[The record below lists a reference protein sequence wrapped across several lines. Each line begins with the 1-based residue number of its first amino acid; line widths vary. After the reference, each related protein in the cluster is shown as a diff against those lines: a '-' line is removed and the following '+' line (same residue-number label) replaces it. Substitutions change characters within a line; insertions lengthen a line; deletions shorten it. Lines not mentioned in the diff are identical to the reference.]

1 VRGFD
6 ATPEH
11 RDMSL
16 LRSSLATLVTLS
28 AMTASSA
35 TEVPLPPLAPWHGA
49 SEKLLENVPAEWRT
63 PAEASGFATTPGYAD
78 TLAFLER
85 LDRASPLISIHE
97 FGRSSEGRP
106 LVLVIA
112 SRDTDR
118 DFAALR
124 RSPRARVLAQG
135 GIHSGEI
142 DGKDAGLMLL
152 RDIVSGRR
160 ADVLDKATLLFVPVF
175 NPDGHERNDG
185 TRRMNQRGPDNAGWR
200 TTARNLNLNRD
211 YTKLDAPETVA
222 LVKLIDTLDPDLYLD
237 LHVTDGMD
245 HQYDITYG
253 FDETVPWS
261 PASTRWLAARF
272 RPAIDQALSA
282 GGHIPGPF
290 VMERDARD
298 PTAGLYDGRG
308 IARFS
313 QGYGDLRHTPSV
325 LVENHSLKPYRQ
337 RVLGTYLLV
346 EESLRV
352 AGREVEALRAAI
364 AADRASRPQS
374 LPIVFETQK
383 TPARKQE
390 FKAIAWEFFE
400 SPISGE
406 REVRYLGKPVTQQAD
421 IYVDEPTLFVSRP
434 TAYWVPASR
443 PDVAGKLREHGVR
456 LEQLKTSE
464 KRKLTFY
471 RLREPKLATTAFE
484 SRVTVSVEGVET
496 ETREATWPAG
506 SWRVPTD
513 QPLGDLAMV
522 LLEPQSPDS
531 LFAWGSM
538 HDILQRTEYYENYI
552 LDPLA
557 QRMLEK
563 DPALRRQWEQALK
576 DPAFAKDPKARL
588 EWFYARSGL
597 ADDRFLLYPIARE

>member
-1 VRGFD
+1 
-6 ATPEH
+6 
-11 RDMSL
+11 MSL
-16 LRSSLATLVTLS
+16 LRFSLATLLTLS
-28 AMTASSA
+28 AMPTFSA
-35 TEVPLPPLAPWHGA
+35 ADVPLPPLAPWHGA
-49 SEKLLENVPAEWRT
+49 SEKLLEGVPAEWRT
-63 PAEASGFATTPGYAD
+63 PAEASNFATTPSYAA
-78 TLAFLER
+78 TLEFLER

-106 LVLVIA
+106 LVVVIA
-112 SRDTDR
+112 SRDTNR

-124 RSPRARVLAQG
+124 RSARARVLAQA

-152 RDIVSGRR
+152 RDIVRGKR
-160 ADVLDKATLLFVPVF
+160 ADVLEHATLLFVPVY

-185 TRRMNQRGPDNAGWR
+185 ARRMNQRGPDNAGWR

-211 YTKLDAPETVA
+211 YSKLDAPETVA
-222 LVKLIDTLDPDLYLD
+222 LVKLIDTLDPDLYVD

-245 HQYDITYG
+245 HQYDVTYG

-261 PASTRWLAARF
+261 PASARWLTTQF
-272 RPAIDQALSA
+272 RPAIDRALGA

-298 PTAGLYDGRG
+298 PTQGLYDGRG

-313 QGYGDLRHTPSV
+313 TGYGDLRHTPSV

-352 AGREVEALRAAI
+352 AGRDIGALRAAI
-364 AADRASRPQS
+364 ASDRASRPAS
-374 LPIVFETQK
+374 LPIVFTQ
-383 TPARKQE
+383 RKAPSRQQE

-400 SPISGE
+400 SPISGQ
-406 REVRYLGKPVTQQAD
+406 REVRYLGEPVTQQAD
-421 IYVDEPTLFVSRP
+421 IYEDEPTLSVARP
-434 TAYWVPASR
+434 AAYWIPSSR
-443 PDVAGKLREHGVR
+443 PDVAAKLREHGVQV
-456 LEQLKTSE
+456 EQLKAPVT
-464 KRKLTFY
+464 RKLAFY
-471 RLREPKLATTAFE
+471 RLHEPKLATTAFE
-484 SRVTVSVEGVET
+484 SRVTVSVDSVAQ
-496 ETREATWPAG
+496 ETRESTWPAG

-552 LDPLA
+552 LEPLA

-563 DPALRRQWEQALK
+563 DPALRRQWEEALK
-576 DPAFAKDPKARL
+576 DPAFAQDPKARL
-588 EWFYARSGL
+588 EWFYTRSGL
-597 ADDRFLLYPIARE
+597 ADDQFLLYPIARE